1 MQAPHQPVTTWAA
14 RLLIRAVRA
23 CVWVSRVRGAGR
35 WVRVRRALADAPRRQ
50 IYIYLH
56 RSLVVVV
63 APHTL
68 HSRARALA
76 RRHSARVPLTPTRTN
91 LHGARTARTPTR
103 PARTVASHT
112 RIMGPDA
119 RHIKQPTTPGT
130 AGHNARNCGTAVSG
144 VVRPA
149 PACAAHHRSPP
160 PSHPV
165 VGPEDASRDALPT
178 LSRTPT
184 YARSQTAAYPGRV
197 HTNACQP
204 RTALSHGGAPRGAPQ
219 PRNHDPACLPACQEH
234 RTALIPCPRSVF

>member
-1 MQAPHQPVTTWAA
+1 M
-14 RLLIRAVRA
+14 
-23 CVWVSRVRGAGR
+23 S
-35 WVRVRRALADAPRRQ
+35 
-50 IYIYLH
+50 
-56 RSLVVVV
+56 SS

-144 VVRPA
+144 VVTLARASVRRSSSIAASFPSCGRPRGCISWRSAGRAAYTLSHAHIRTVPDGSLPRPRPHQRLPA
-149 PACAAHHRSPP
+149 PHRPL
-160 PSHPV
+160 
-165 VGPEDASRDALPT
+165 A
-178 LSRTPT
+178 
-184 YARSQTAAYPGRV
+184 
-197 HTNACQP
+197 
-204 RTALSHGGAPRGAPQ
+204 HGGTPRGAPH
-219 PRNHDPACLPACQEH
+219 PRSHDPACLPACQQH